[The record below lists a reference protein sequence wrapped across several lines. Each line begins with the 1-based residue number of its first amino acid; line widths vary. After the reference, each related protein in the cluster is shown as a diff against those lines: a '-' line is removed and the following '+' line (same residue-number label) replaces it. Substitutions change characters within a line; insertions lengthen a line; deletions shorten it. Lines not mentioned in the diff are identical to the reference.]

1 MHENLI
7 KLLQILCEDENLVK
21 KFRKCSSPEEAYELA
36 QTVVPGYSFDEFKD
50 FMTQRIKNVTCAED
64 AQLTE
69 EEYQYFME
77 KMSAENDEELTEDD
91 LNSVSGG
98 RQVQDEDGE
107 FDFLNIV
114 ALGACIAAAI

>member
-1 MHENLI
+1 MHENLV

-21 KFRKCSSPEEAYELA
+21 KFRKCSSAEEAYELA

-50 FMTQRIKNVTCAED
+50 FMTQRTKNVKCAED

-77 KMSAENDEELTEDD
+77 QMAGENDDELTDAD
-91 LNSVSGG
+91 LDSVSGG
-98 RQVQDEDGE
+98 RQVLDDDGK
-107 FDFLNIV
+107 FDFLSIA